1 MMKISKEAIAGSL
14 ESSDCL
20 IMVKPS
26 ETLEIEIES
35 IVQKRYGKQIRAAIE
50 ETLEEIGVTA
60 GYFKIQDKGAIDY
73 CLRARMKTVSRR
85 GCDEK

>member
-1 MMKISKEAIAGSL
+1 MKIMKEAMAGSL

-26 ETLEIEIES
+26 EKLEIEIES

-50 ETLEEIGVTA
+50 ETLDEMGITS
-60 GYFKIQDKGAIDY
+60 GYYKVQDKGAIDY
-73 CLRARMKTVSRR
+73 CLRARVQTVTRR
-85 GCDEK
+85 GCEEQ